1 MWLPLK
7 HNQSFD
13 FRLKNVIIKAT
24 ELKWGAWSL
33 ISLYISLASGIVVGL
48 QYEYAT
54 PFFSTTSIDL
64 IVPFGHFFRSLHF
77 YSSQFF
83 FFLTCFHLVAI
94 YNKSQSYTSFEWMRL
109 VTITPVILLL
119 LFTGYVLRGDNT
131 GASAGAIAE
140 NIVEAI
146 PGIGTSLNSL
156 LFSISQSGLR
166 KVYLHHVITLDI
178 VLLMLGWT
186 HFRTYRIKVRNQ
198 LVPILVMILFS
209 VIITAPLE
217 PEQLGITYISGPWFF
232 LGLQEL
238 LRYFPPLFAGVIVP
252 GAFIV
257 ILLYAQPGKQNYQL
271 LLRIIAIWLACYGVL
286 STIAWY
292 R

>member
-7 HNQSFD
+7 HSQIFISHF
-13 FRLKNVIIKAT
+13 KNAIIKAS
-24 ELKWGAWSL
+24 EFKWGAWSL
-33 ISLYISLASGIVVGL
+33 VSLYISLASGIVVGL
-48 QYEYAT
+48 QYEYGT

-83 FFLTCFHLVAI
+83 FFLTCFHLVAV
-94 YNKSQSYTSFEWMRL
+94 YGKSQSYSSVEWVRL
-109 VTITPVILLL
+109 VSMTPVILLL
-119 LFTGYVLRGDNT
+119 LFTGYILRGDST

-146 PGIGTSLNSL
+146 PAIGNSLNSL
-156 LFSISQSGLR
+156 LFSISESGFR

-178 VLLMLGWT
+178 ILLMLGWI
-186 HFRTYRIKVRNQ
+186 HFRTYRIKVRNH
-198 LVPILVMILFS
+198 LYPLLAIILFS
-209 VIITAPLE
+209 VLIAAPLE

-238 LRYFPPLFAGVIVP
+238 LRYFSPVFAGVIVP
-252 GAFIV
+252 VAFILL
-257 ILLYAQPGKQNYQL
+257 LLYAQPGKLYYQIS
-271 LLRIIAIWLACYGVL
+271 LRIIAIWLACYAVL
-286 STIAWY
+286 STVAWF